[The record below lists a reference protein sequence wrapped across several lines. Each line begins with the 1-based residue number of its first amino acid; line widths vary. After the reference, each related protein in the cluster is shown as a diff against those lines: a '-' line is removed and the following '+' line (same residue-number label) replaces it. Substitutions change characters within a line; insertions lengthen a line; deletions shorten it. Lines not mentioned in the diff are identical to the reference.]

1 MNSRDAASD
10 LLAFA
15 REDLSSAR
23 ALYAAEGIIEIDL
36 EDLA

>member
-1 MNSRDAASD
+1 MNSRGAASD
-10 LLAFA
+10 LLALV

-23 ALYAAEGIIEIDL
+23 ALYAAEGNIEIDL